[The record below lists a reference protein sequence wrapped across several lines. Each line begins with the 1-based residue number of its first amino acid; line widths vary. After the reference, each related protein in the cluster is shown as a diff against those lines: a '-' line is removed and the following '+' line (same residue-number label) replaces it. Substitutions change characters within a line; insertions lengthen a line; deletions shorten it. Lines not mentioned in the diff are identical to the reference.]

1 MHMDYYCRACMAQIF
16 PFVGCST
23 VYSSGRYNL
32 LIDGMQL
39 DVCLALVFGRILAHL
54 DGSIRP
60 PHVIYVR
67 TYDTWID

>member
-1 MHMDYYCRACMAQIF
+1 VHGPRLLFIF

-67 TYDTWID
+67 TYGSTRILL